1 MFEHPTRRQEREVEE
16 RLVAELS
23 RAGVVILAG
32 SDAGSANQNLYP
44 GFGLHDELTELAR
57 VGLQP
62 AQILRA
68 ATLHAARWL
77 GRDAEVGSIEKGM
90 LADLV
95 LLDSNPLDDIHNTSK
110 IRMVITNGKLLQ
122 RRQLDQMLE
131 AAAVA
136 AK

>member
-1 MFEHPTRRQEREVEE
+1 
-16 RLVAELS
+16 
-23 RAGVVILAG
+23 
-32 SDAGSANQNLYP
+32 
-44 GFGLHDELTELAR
+44 
-57 VGLQP
+57 
-62 AQILRA
+62 
-68 ATLHAARWL
+68 
-77 GRDAEVGSIEKGM
+77 M